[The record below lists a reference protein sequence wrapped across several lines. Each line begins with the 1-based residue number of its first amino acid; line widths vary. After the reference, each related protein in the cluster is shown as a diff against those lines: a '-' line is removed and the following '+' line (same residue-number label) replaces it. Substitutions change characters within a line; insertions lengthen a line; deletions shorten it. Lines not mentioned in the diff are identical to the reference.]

1 MIASLHPCIRKDIN
15 ILCAGRSL
23 TDREK
28 KRLGK
33 ARAIILPQGVT
44 AEVYRECRRLVPRVF
59 PNYDLRFGLEGKV
72 GDALLF
78 EYFQVPHPRTLAFGD
93 RESFHQAFPDPDLA
107 SVLLSGYPL
116 VLKGNEGG
124 EGSLVFLIESPRD
137 LQDKLDLL
145 LGSSVRDQGFVLQE
159 FIDHGG
165 RDLRVVILYDQLL
178 AYWRVQQ
185 DPFRFRTNQSQGG
198 TIEHGG
204 DSRLKEKAIK
214 SVERFCRR
222 AGIQVAGF
230 DILFNRKRDPDT
242 PLFLEINYYFGRRGL
257 GGSLRFYELYEQAAD
272 RWLASGEQE
281 AAPGFNLEALLSSPE
296 IKLAFKR

>member
-33 ARAIILPQGVT
+33 AQAVILPQGVT
-44 AEVYRECRRLVPRVF
+44 AEVYRECRRRVPRVF

-78 EYFQVPHPRTLAFGD
+78 EYFQVPYPRTLVFRD
-93 RESFHQAFPDPDLA
+93 RESFHNAFPDPDLLPA
-107 SVLLSGYPL
+107 LLSGYPL

-124 EGSLVFLIESPRD
+124 EGSLVFRVESARD
-137 LQDKLDLL
+137 LEDKLDLL
-145 LGSSVRDQGFVLQE
+145 HGSSVRDQGFVLQE

-165 RDLRVVILYDQLL
+165 RDLRVVILYDQLF
-178 AYWRVQQ
+178 AYWRVQP
-185 DPFRFRTNQSQGG
+185 DPSQFRTNQRQGG
-198 TIEHGG
+198 EIDPGG
-204 DSRLKEKAIK
+204 NLRQKNRAIMA
-214 SVERFCRR
+214 VERFGRR
-222 AGIQVAGF
+222 AGINVAGF
-230 DILFNRKRDPDT
+230 DILFNRTRNSDT

-257 GGSLRFYELYEQAAD
+257 GGSLRFYELFEQAAD
-272 RWLASGEQE
+272 RWLASGEQAE
-281 AAPGFNLEALLSSPE
+281 MPGFRAETGFLNPPD
-296 IKLAFKR
+296 